1 MNRLACAPI
10 TVQRLENK
18 NNEYSGSDV
27 NQVDLNRLDASSEA
41 ANVRDWLHKSNDNFI
56 PYILLVDSQSIA

>member
-27 NQVDLNRLDASSEA
+27 NQVDLNRLDANAYGETHEQKA
-41 ANVRDWLHKSNDNFI
+41 TQRDHSALTFK
-56 PYILLVDSQSIA
+56 